1 MILLKELYTQKRLFL
16 IFFLALSIKTFS
28 QNGTENM
35 PGLIP
40 LPVEIKQNPGQFH
53 IGPLTTI
60 VYKKDSLVS
69 VTQLLNLYLEV
80 NKIKKLRATKTQP
93 ETNYILIQIDSSEV
107 ANKEGY
113 TLKIDNGH
121 IEITAHDTGGII
133 YGIQTLRQLWTLNK
147 NNFLSVPGY
156 YISDYPRFG
165 YRSMALDVGRHLFP
179 VSFIKKYIDLLSL
192 YKFNTFHWHLTEDQG
207 WRIEIKK
214 YPKLQTVAAR
224 RDETLIGHKKE
235 LPHRFDGKK
244 YGGYYKQTEIK
255 EIVKYAAQRNI
266 TIIPEIEMPGHAQAA
281 LSAYPS
287 LGCTGGPYKA
297 ATFWGIFDDVYCA
310 GNDSTFVFL
319 QNVLDEVMELFPS
332 KYIHVGGDE
341 CPKTRWKVCP
351 KCQRRIKELSLKDEH
366 SLQSYFIQ
374 RVEKYI
380 NSKGRSIIGWDEILE
395 GGLAPN
401 ATVMSWRGEEGG
413 IAAASQKHDVIMTP
427 ESHVYFDYYQSLY
440 PEEPLAS
447 GGYTPL
453 SKVYSYEPAGDKLS
467 SETKQYVKGVE
478 GQAWSEYYTS
488 DAKAEY
494 MIFPRAL
501 ALAELAWTPA
511 SSRNYADFLNRLRLQ
526 RKLLKKLQVNTA
538 TNFDEI
544 RFSSSTNEKNVVV
557 SLQSS
562 LPDAEI
568 HYTINGD
575 LPSLKSPVYTAAV
588 SISKSC
594 MLKAQLYIKH
604 QPTGRVFQQQFTVHK
619 ATGAIVTLTNKP
631 VTRFNTNPEAL
642 VNGVDGNNRYN
653 NGQWI
658 GFNGD
663 NLEAVINL
671 GTEQTIQSIGMHF
684 LNYHWQRMW
693 APVSLE
699 ISISSDSIHFTKVYA
714 QNQFPVNGI
723 NAVHAT
729 MPAVKAKYIRVTGI
743 NKGIIPDGEYG
754 AGNKSLLMI
763 DEIIIN

>member
-60 VYKKDSLVS
+60 VYKNDSLVS

-113 TLKIDNGH
+113 TLKINDGH
-121 IEITAHDTGGII
+121 IEITGHDTGGII

-147 NNFLSVPGY
+147 NNSLSVPGY
-156 YISDYPRFG
+156 YINDYPRFG

-179 VSFIKKYIDLLSL
+179 VSFIKKYIDLLAL

-207 WRIEIKK
+207 WRIEIKQ
-214 YPKLQTVAAR
+214 YPKLETVAAW

-310 GNDSTFVFL
+310 GNDSTFIFL

-341 CPKTRWKVCP
+341 CPKTRWKVCA
-351 KCQRRIKELSLKDEH
+351 KCQQRIKTMGLTDEH
-366 SLQSYFIQ
+366 ALQGAMLDRPAALGFRQQ
-374 RVEKYI
+374 RYAIDRADQDRVG
-380 NSKGRSIIGWDEILE
+380 GRPCPL
-395 GGLAPN
+395 
-401 ATVMSWRGEEGG
+401 
-413 IAAASQKHDVIMTP
+413 DV
-427 ESHVYFDYYQSLY
+427 
-440 PEEPLAS
+440 
-447 GGYTPL
+447 G
-453 SKVYSYEPAGDKLS
+453 
-467 SETKQYVKGVE
+467 
-478 GQAWSEYYTS
+478 
-488 DAKAEY
+488 
-494 MIFPRAL
+494 
-501 ALAELAWTPA
+501 
-511 SSRNYADFLNRLRLQ
+511 
-526 RKLLKKLQVNTA
+526 
-538 TNFDEI
+538 
-544 RFSSSTNEKNVVV
+544 
-557 SLQSS
+557 
-562 LPDAEI
+562 
-568 HYTINGD
+568 
-575 LPSLKSPVYTAAV
+575 
-588 SISKSC
+588 
-594 MLKAQLYIKH
+594 
-604 QPTGRVFQQQFTVHK
+604 
-619 ATGAIVTLTNKP
+619 
-631 VTRFNTNPEAL
+631 
-642 VNGVDGNNRYN
+642 
-653 NGQWI
+653 
-658 GFNGD
+658 
-663 NLEAVINL
+663 
-671 GTEQTIQSIGMHF
+671 
-684 LNYHWQRMW
+684 
-693 APVSLE
+693 
-699 ISISSDSIHFTKVYA
+699 
-714 QNQFPVNGI
+714 
-723 NAVHAT
+723 
-729 MPAVKAKYIRVTGI
+729 PAVRQQ
-743 NKGIIPDGEYG
+743 NHR
-754 AGNKSLLMI
+754 
-763 DEIIIN
+763 